1 MPVPAIKNLI
11 YKINDY
17 EDIENE
23 LQNIHFGEFK
33 DISKFIK
40 DTDTDDN
47 IFDIL
52 KEISEIKDKLVLD
65 IPDVVKWDIKGVYLC
80 LELAQKMYDAINY
93 ERNINS
99 SKSPEIEEYLK
110 IFSKKYRGHLKKS
123 YEAGKMFYE
132 KIDELIDDIEDEEFK
147 NLLKDYKRLVK
158 NNDNPADE
166 KNNDNPA
173 DDMGIKFVVWDWMAG
188 MTDSYIIKEYES
200 MTFKRLD
207 LR

>member
-1 MPVPAIKNLI
+1 M
-11 YKINDY
+11 
-17 EDIENE
+17 
-23 LQNIHFGEFK
+23 QNAHFGEFEYILK
-33 DISKFIK
+33 FLNNTDNTRTIFYKLDKISK
-40 DTDTDDN
+40 
-47 IFDIL
+47 
-52 KEISEIKDKLVLD
+52 IKDKLVMD
-65 IPDVVKWDIKGVYLC
+65 IPNVVKWDIKGVYLC

-99 SKSPEIEEYLK
+99 SKSPEIEGYLK
-110 IFSKKYRGHLKKS
+110 IFSKKYREHLKKS